1 MKAKD
6 ISGEA
11 PGGARMKLASVLPLS
26 TPLVVQFF
34 PVYACNFTCKYCTF
48 SIPKNQRGFISDKVV
63 MDFDLYRKCVD
74 ELATFSS
81 KVKTLRFVGMG
92 EPLIHTRISDMV
104 AYAVS
109 KGVAERVEILTN
121 ASLLTHNL
129 SDSLVVA
136 GLDRIVVSLQG
147 TTADK
152 YREVSNINLDF
163 DTFLE
168 NLRYLYENKGQLQIH
183 FKIIDLALDGK
194 DDAVRF
200 YETFGDYC
208 DTIGI
213 EHAGP
218 IYPGVAINEELEKDS
233 HEVTQFGLRVS
244 KEESWICPQPFFTL
258 QINPDGNVVP
268 CYSIVYPVIIG
279 NCIKETIV
287 EIWNGEKLREFRLG
301 TLAMAQDVCDV
312 CVECKINRHR
322 RFLEDSLNNDTERLK
337 KLYER

>member
-11 PGGARMKLASVLPLS
+11 PGGARMKLASILPLA

-63 MDFDLYRKCVD
+63 MDFDLYRKCID
-74 ELATFSS
+74 ELATFPS

-92 EPLIHTRISDMV
+92 EPLLHGQISDMV

-109 KGVAERVEILTN
+109 KGVSERVEILTN
-121 ASLLTHNL
+121 ASLLTHKL
-129 SDSLVVA
+129 SDTLVAA

-163 DTFLE
+163 NIFLE
-168 NLRYLYENKGQLQIH
+168 NLRYLYEHKGQLQIH

-200 YETFGDYC
+200 YETFGDCC

-244 KEESWICPQPFFTL
+244 KEESWICPQSFFTL

-301 TLAMAQDVCDV
+301 TLAKAQDVCDV

-322 RFLEDSLNNDTERLK
+322 RFPEDSLNNDAERLK